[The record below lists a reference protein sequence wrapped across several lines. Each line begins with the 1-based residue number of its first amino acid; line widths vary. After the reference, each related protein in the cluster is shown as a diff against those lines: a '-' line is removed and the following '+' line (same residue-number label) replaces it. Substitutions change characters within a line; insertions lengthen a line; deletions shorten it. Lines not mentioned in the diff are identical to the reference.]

1 MKLILDKKLYKHDF
15 IYSYLKSFIFD
26 LFKQLCDKRKLKLI
40 DDEFNIHS
48 YTALLVA
55 FRLLKITNTSDS
67 YVLSINKNLI
77 IENHRLNTLIDM
89 ITYGNRSVKGYPIIL
104 KVFDII
110 KKNISYIYE
119 DWLENGGSI

>member
-15 IYSYLKSFIFD
+15 IYSYLKSFMFD

-48 YTALLVA
+48 YTTLLVA

-67 YVLSINKNLI
+67 YIISINKNLI
-77 IENHRLNTLIDM
+77 IEDHRLNTLIDM
-89 ITYGNRSVKGYPIIL
+89 ITYGNRSVKGYPIVL
-104 KVFDII
+104 KVFDIV

>member
-89 ITYGNRSVKGYPIIL
+89 ITYGNRSVKGYPIVL